1 MPNFGL
7 PGRPNGL
14 LMMSLLP
21 RSEEVKVH
29 TSRPM
34 SRATSSQTSQVP
46 IRTAGPV
53 RLRRLR
59 LPRAGI
65 AMLTK
70 GSSVL
75 DALAT
80 HLVNGLIER
89 GVIKPKSDVK
99 ELVACVVELMS
110 ANFETEAQI
119 DEEADKMAEVEARR
133 DTRLD
138 VTRLRTLIRQRLAEK
153 KNFTL

>member
-1 MPNFGL
+1 MAIAIL
-7 PGRPNGL
+7 PPPGVLFSLERARACVNAGADGRGAGQRANEARGFDK
-14 LMMSLLP
+14 MHSI
-21 RSEEVKVH
+21 RS
-29 TSRPM
+29 SWICM
-34 SRATSSQTSQVP
+34 
-46 IRTAGPV
+46 
-53 RLRRLR
+53 
-59 LPRAGI
+59 
-65 AMLTK
+65 AMREAQI
-70 GSSVL
+70 

-80 HLVNGLIER
+80 HLVKGLIDR
-89 GVIKPKSDVK
+89 GLIKPKADAK

-138 VTRLRTLIRQRLAEK
+138 VTRLRNLIRQRLAEK